1 MTRVEIVSAMEQLAQ
16 QQAAIAAQ
24 LEQLQVRLN
33 QLDDEERHEKI
44 NQITELLASASLQQ
58 VDYILN
64 YLNAAEE
71 IPTTVTVAPTPVAET
86 VTVNAGTNDAVA
98 VTEPEVVIT
107 PAGVPI
113 TYAEPSAQPV
123 TDTSTEPTTPTST
136 DPANVEDY
144 LVDGRIPWTDAT
156 ISIVGLRHQ
165 DMWKVNHDSPQI
177 GDRVKLYPPQ
187 RQDGRVVQSILAHTM
202 EDQPRAIGIL
212 PQRAEKV
219 AELEAIGA
227 PVVKNRD
234 AYADEAMRNGKMA
247 TVVGVIPGVYCF
259 LKLDEEES
267 APSTPEP
274 TPEPVA
280 EPEPTIPEGVER
292 ILQGL
297 AATVSDARRLFNEQK
312 RDWWAFAGIEE
323 DDHFFKINYLD
334 HRCNSND
341 WMKAVA
347 VAKAE

>member
-1 MTRVEIVSAMEQLAQ
+1 MAEEIARLEAIIADATRQINEIRS
-16 QQAAIAAQ
+16 
-24 LEQLQVRLN
+24 R
-33 QLDDEERHEKI
+33 EERTAKI
-44 NQITELLASASLQQ
+44 NQITEMLASASIQQ
-58 VDYILN
+58 VDHVLN
-64 YLNAAEE
+64 YLRGVENVQNA
-71 IPTTVTVAPTPVAET
+71 VAPTVAIPTDAMIQAIASQET
-86 VTVNAGTNDAVA
+86 

-113 TYAEPSAQPV
+113 TYAEPTAQPV

-144 LVDGRIPWTDAT
+144 LVDGHIPWSDAT
-156 ISIVGLRHQ
+156 ISIVGLSHQ
-165 DMWKVNHDSPQI
+165 EMWTVDHDSPQI

-187 RQDGRVVQSILAHTM
+187 RQDGRVVRSILAHTI
-202 EDQPRAIGIL
+202 EDEPRAIGIL
-212 PQRAEKV
+212 PQSDSKV
-219 AELEAIGA
+219 EELQAIGA
-227 PVVKNRD
+227 PIVKNRD

-247 TVVGVIPGVYCF
+247 TVVGVVPGRYCF

-274 TPEPVA
+274 IA

-297 AATVSDARRLFNEQK
+297 VATASDARRLFNEQK
-312 RDWWAFAGIEE
+312 RDWWAFVGIEE

-341 WMKAVA
+341 WIKAVA
-347 VAKAE
+347 VAKEQ